1 MRRIPLLV
9 LLLVATWP
17 VFAIDPVAPL
27 PDPVEQARYVALTR
41 ELRCLKCMG
50 ETVADTPAMFA
61 VDIRRQVREMVQAG
75 KSDEEV
81 RQYMVDRYG
90 EIILLRPRW
99 SARNAWLWLA
109 PVLLLL
115 SGAWIGWNIVRQRRR
130 LLDSDLDPVDEEP
143 ERR

>member
-1 MRRIPLLV
+1 LKRLPV
-9 LLLVATWP
+9 FALLLAATWP
-17 VFAIDPVAPL
+17 GFAIDPVPPL
-27 PDPVEQARYVALTR
+27 PDPAAQARYVGLTR

-99 SARNAWLWLA
+99 NVRNAWLWLA
-109 PVLLLL
+109 PAVFLLA
-115 SGAWIGWNIVRQRRR
+115 GAWIGWNIVRQRRV
-130 LLDSDLDPVDEEP
+130 LLDSDEEEVDDEAT
-143 ERR
+143 RR